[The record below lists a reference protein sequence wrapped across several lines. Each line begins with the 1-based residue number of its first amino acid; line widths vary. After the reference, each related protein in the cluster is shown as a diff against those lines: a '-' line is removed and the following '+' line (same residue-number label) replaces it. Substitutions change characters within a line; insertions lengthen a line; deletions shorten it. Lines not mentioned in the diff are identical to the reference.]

1 MESTTTWLLTLGVL
15 SLVIVFDL
23 TLAII
28 RRNKETTMTEAG
40 IWTVIYVAAAIAFGI
55 LMPNWTTDPNA
66 QKEFFAGWLTEYAL
80 SVDNIFVF
88 VIILSRLQV
97 EKTKQQLVLLLGI
110 IIALVL
116 RGGFIAAGSAIIE
129 KFSGAFFIFGAFLIY
144 TAIHQLFRSE
154 ETDEESESKLTRFL
168 NKRIAYTETY
178 DGMKLRTMV
187 DGKKTFTPII
197 VVFITLALTDVM
209 FAFDS
214 IPAIFGITTDGFIV
228 LTANIFALMGLRQ
241 LYFLL
246 GSLIERLRYLE
257 YGISAILAFIG
268 FKLVSHAMHVNEL
281 PFINGGK
288 HIDWAPE
295 ISTETSLIVIV
306 VCLVVSAGASLF
318 IKKKD

>member
-1 MESTTTWLLTLGVL
+1 MESTTTWLITLGVL

-129 KFSGAFFIFGAFLIY
+129 KFSGAFFIFGAFLIF
-144 TAIHQLFRSE
+144 TAYKLLVEDEGEEEWKEDRMITFLRSKGATTFVIALVSLGF
-154 ETDEESESKLTRFL
+154 TDL
-168 NKRIAYTETY
+168 
-178 DGMKLRTMV
+178 
-187 DGKKTFTPII
+187 
-197 VVFITLALTDVM
+197 VFAL
-209 FAFDS
+209 DS
-214 IPAIFGITTDGFIV
+214 IPAIFGITRDPYIV
-228 LTANIFALMGLRQ
+228 VCANIFALMGLRQ

-246 GSLIERLRYLE
+246 QGLLQRLVYLSK
-257 YGISAILAFIG
+257 GLSFILAFIG
-268 FKLVSHAMHVNEL
+268 FKMFIEAFHGVGIHEIAGVEL
-281 PFINGGK
+281 PHVPI
-288 HIDWAPE
+288 E
-295 ISTETSLIVIV
+295 VSLFVIV
-306 VCLVVSAGASLF
+306 AALTVTAVASLTATR
-318 IKKKD
+318 KDGSEIV

>member
-1 MESTTTWLLTLGVL
+1 MESTTTWLITLGVL

-129 KFSGAFFIFGAFLIY
+129 KFSGAFFIFGAFLIF
-144 TAIHQLFRSE
+144 TAYRLLVEDEGEEEWKEDRVITFLRSKGATTFVIALVSLGF
-154 ETDEESESKLTRFL
+154 TDL
-168 NKRIAYTETY
+168 
-178 DGMKLRTMV
+178 
-187 DGKKTFTPII
+187 
-197 VVFITLALTDVM
+197 VFAL
-209 FAFDS
+209 DS
-214 IPAIFGITTDGFIV
+214 IPAIFGITRDPYIV
-228 LTANIFALMGLRQ
+228 VCANIFALMGLRQ

-246 GSLIERLRYLE
+246 QGLLQRLVYLSK
-257 YGISAILAFIG
+257 GLSFILAFIG
-268 FKLVSHAMHVNEL
+268 FKMFIEAFHGVGIHEIAGVEL
-281 PFINGGK
+281 PHVPI
-288 HIDWAPE
+288 E
-295 ISTETSLIVIV
+295 VSLFVIV
-306 VCLVVSAGASLF
+306 AALTVTAVASLTATR
-318 IKKKD
+318 KDGSEIV

>member
-1 MESTTTWLLTLGVL
+1 MESTTTWLITLGVL

-129 KFSGAFFIFGAFLIY
+129 KFSGAFFVFGAFLIF
-144 TAIHQLFRSE
+144 TAYRLLVEDEGEEEWKEDRIITFLRSKGATTFVIALVSLGF
-154 ETDEESESKLTRFL
+154 TDL
-168 NKRIAYTETY
+168 
-178 DGMKLRTMV
+178 V
-187 DGKKTFTPII
+187 
-197 VVFITLALTDVM
+197 

-214 IPAIFGITTDGFIV
+214 IPAIFGITRDPYIV
-228 LTANIFALMGLRQ
+228 VCANIFALMGLRQ

-246 GSLIERLRYLE
+246 QGLLQRLVYLSK
-257 YGISAILAFIG
+257 GLSFILAFIG
-268 FKLVSHAMHVNEL
+268 FKMFIEAFHGVGIHEIAGVEL
-281 PFINGGK
+281 PHVPI
-288 HIDWAPE
+288 E
-295 ISTETSLIVIV
+295 VSLFVIV
-306 VCLVVSAGASLF
+306 AALTVTAVASLTATR
-318 IKKKD
+318 KDGSEIV

>member
-1 MESTTTWLLTLGVL
+1 MESTTTWLLTLGIL

-110 IIALVL
+110 IIALIL

-129 KFSGAFFIFGAFLIY
+129 KFSGAFFIFGAFLVF
-144 TAIHQLFRSE
+144 TAYRLLVEDDGE
-154 ETDEESESKLTRFL
+154 EEWKEDR
-168 NKRIAYTETY
+168 
-178 DGMKLRTMV
+178 
-187 DGKKTFTPII
+187 
-197 VVFITLALTDVM
+197 FITFLRSKGATTFVIALVSLGFTDLV
-209 FAFDS
+209 FALDS
-214 IPAIFGITTDGFIV
+214 IPAIFGITRDPYIV
-228 LTANIFALMGLRQ
+228 VCANIFALMGLRQ

-246 GSLIERLRYLE
+246 QGLLQRLVFLSK
-257 YGISAILAFIG
+257 GLSFILAFIG
-268 FKLVSHAMHVNEL
+268 FKMFIEAFHGVGIHKIAGVEL
-281 PFINGGK
+281 PHVPI
-288 HIDWAPE
+288 E
-295 ISTETSLIVIV
+295 VSLFVIV
-306 VCLVVSAGASLF
+306 AALTVTAVASLTATR
-318 IKKKD
+318 KDGSEII

>member
-1 MESTTTWLLTLGVL
+1 MESTTTWLLTLGIL

-23 TLAII
+23 TLAIV

-40 IWTVIYVAAAIAFGI
+40 IWTVIYVAAAIIFGI

-129 KFSGAFFIFGAFLIY
+129 KFSGAFFIFGAFLIF
-144 TAIHQLFRSE
+144 TAYRLLVEDEGEEEWKEDRVITYMRSKGATTFMIALVSLGF
-154 ETDEESESKLTRFL
+154 TDL
-168 NKRIAYTETY
+168 
-178 DGMKLRTMV
+178 
-187 DGKKTFTPII
+187 
-197 VVFITLALTDVM
+197 VFAL
-209 FAFDS
+209 DS
-214 IPAIFGITTDGFIV
+214 IPAIFGITRDPYIV
-228 LTANIFALMGLRQ
+228 VCANIFALMGLRQ

-246 GSLIERLRYLE
+246 QGLLQRLVYLSK
-257 YGISAILAFIG
+257 GLSFILAFIG
-268 FKLVSHAMHVNEL
+268 VKMFIEAFHGVGIHDIAGVEL
-281 PFINGGK
+281 PHVPI
-288 HIDWAPE
+288 E
-295 ISTETSLIVIV
+295 VSLFVIV
-306 VCLVVSAGASLF
+306 AALTVTAVASLTATR
-318 IKKKD
+318 KDGSEII